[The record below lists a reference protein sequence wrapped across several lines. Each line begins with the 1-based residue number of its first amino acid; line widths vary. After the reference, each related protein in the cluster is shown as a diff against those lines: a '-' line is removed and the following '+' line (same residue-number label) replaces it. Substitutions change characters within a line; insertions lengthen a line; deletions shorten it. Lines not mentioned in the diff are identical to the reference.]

1 MTLSTMYVR
10 IDAIYVV
17 HETHRLRLETEPD
30 KEPRTVRKP
39 LSLTSS
45 YREFVCEYVY
55 FN

>member
-17 HETHRLRLETEPD
+17 HETHRLRLETEPG

-45 YREFVCEYVY
+45 YLEFVCEYVY
-55 FN
+55 F